1 MAKKAKKKV
10 AKKKAAKKASGK
22 DVLVV
27 ASKIKAAVKAKGLM
41 TSAEAM
47 GAINEAVYA
56 LIADAAKRTKANNR
70 KTLKAQ
76 DL

>member
-1 MAKKAKKKV
+1 MAKKK
-10 AKKKAAKKASGK
+10 AKKKAAKKKAASK

-27 ASKIKAAVKAKGLM
+27 ASKVKAAIKAKGLM
-41 TSAEAM
+41 TSSEAL
-47 GAINEAVYA
+47 GAINDAVYA
-56 LIADAAKRTKANNR
+56 LIADAATRTKANNR